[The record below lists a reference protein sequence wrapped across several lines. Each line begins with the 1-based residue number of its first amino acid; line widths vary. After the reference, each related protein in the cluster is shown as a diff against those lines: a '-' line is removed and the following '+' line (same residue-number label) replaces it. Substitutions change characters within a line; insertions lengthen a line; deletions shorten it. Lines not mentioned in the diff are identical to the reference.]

1 MFGGKSK
8 ALETRKGFKMSNSDE
23 LINGLSFEEKLT
35 NLKIIHPESGNL
47 MSTVTTLD
55 EFPGSFSLVVD
66 VDLFNIK
73 ADHKYQ
79 IRVYIKYEGS
89 LTKEILIHASNV
101 IIPSENFTYFKNG
114 LGIANGQFVF
124 SMTPEYPGNYQL
136 IFEFHDY
143 DNVPK
148 KLDAQTRYLYIIKR

>member
-1 MFGGKSK
+1 
-8 ALETRKGFKMSNSDE
+8 MSNSDE
-23 LINGLSFEEKLT
+23 PNNELSFEEKLT
-35 NLKIIHPESGNL
+35 NLKIIHLESGQL

-55 EFPGSFSLVVD
+55 EFPGSFSLGVD

-73 ADHKYQ
+73 SDHKYQ
-79 IRVYIKYEGS
+79 IRVYLKYEGS
-89 LTKEILIHASNV
+89 LTKAILIHASNV
-101 IIPSENFTYFKNG
+101 VIPSENFTYFKNG

-124 SMTPEYPGNYQL
+124 TMTPEDPGNYQL

-148 KLDAQTRYLYIIKR
+148 IIDRQTQYLYIIKR

>member
-1 MFGGKSK
+1 
-8 ALETRKGFKMSNSDE
+8 MSNSGE

-35 NLKIIHPESGNL
+35 NLNIIHPESGL
-47 MSTVTTLD
+47 PMSTVTTLD
-55 EFPGSFSLVVD
+55 EFPGSFYLGVD

-89 LTKEILIHASNV
+89 LTNSILIHASNV
-101 IIPSENFTYFKNG
+101 VIPSENFTYFNHG

-124 SMTPEYPGNYQL
+124 SMTPEKPGNYQL

-143 DNVPK
+143 DTIPK
-148 KLDAQTRYLYIIKR
+148 ILDIQTRYLYIIKR

>member
-47 MSTVTTLD
+47 MSTITTLD

-101 IIPSENFTYFKNG
+101 IIPSVNFTYFKNG

-148 KLDAQTRYLYIIKR
+148 KLDSQTRYLYIIKR

>member
-1 MFGGKSK
+1 
-8 ALETRKGFKMSNSDE
+8 MSNSNE
-23 LINGLSFEEKLT
+23 RINELSFVEKIT
-35 NLKIIHPESGNL
+35 NLNIIHPESGNL

-55 EFPGSFSLVVD
+55 DFPGSFSLGVD

-73 ADHKYQ
+73 ANHKYQ

-89 LTKEILIHASNV
+89 LTNATLLHASNV
-101 IIPSENFTYFKNG
+101 VIPSENFTYFKNG

-124 SMTPEYPGNYQL
+124 SMTPENPGNYQL

-148 KLDAQTRYLYIIKR
+148 KLDVQTRYLYIFKR

>member
-1 MFGGKSK
+1 
-8 ALETRKGFKMSNSDE
+8 MSNSDE

-35 NLKIIHPESGNL
+35 NLKIIHPESGLL

-79 IRVYIKYEGS
+79 IRVYSKYEGS

-114 LGIANGQFVF
+114 LGIANGHFVF
-124 SMTPEYPGNYQL
+124 SMTPENPGNYQL

>member
-1 MFGGKSK
+1 
-8 ALETRKGFKMSNSDE
+8 MSNSDE

-35 NLKIIHPESGNL
+35 NLNIIHPESGL
-47 MSTVTTLD
+47 PMSTVTTLD
-55 EFPGSFSLVVD
+55 EFPGSFYLGVD

-73 ADHKYQ
+73 SDHKYQ

-89 LTKEILIHASNV
+89 LTTSILIHASNV
-101 IIPSENFTYFKNG
+101 VIPSENFTYFNHG

-124 SMTPEYPGNYQL
+124 SMTPEKPGNYQL

-143 DNVPK
+143 DTIPK
-148 KLDAQTRYLYIIKR
+148 ILDIQTRYLYIIKR

>member
-1 MFGGKSK
+1 
-8 ALETRKGFKMSNSDE
+8 MSNSNE
-23 LINGLSFEEKLT
+23 RINELSFEEKIT
-35 NLKIIHPESGNL
+35 NLNIIHPESGNL

-55 EFPGSFSLVVD
+55 DFPGSFSLGVD

-73 ADHKYQ
+73 ANHKYQ

-89 LTKEILIHASNV
+89 LTNATLLHASNV
-101 IIPSENFTYFKNG
+101 VIPSENFTYFKNG

-124 SMTPEYPGNYQL
+124 SMTPENPGNYQL

-148 KLDAQTRYLYIIKR
+148 KLDVQTRYLYIFKR

>member
-1 MFGGKSK
+1 
-8 ALETRKGFKMSNSDE
+8 MSNSDE

-35 NLKIIHPESGNL
+35 NLKIIHLESGQL

-55 EFPGSFSLVVD
+55 EFPGSFSLGVD

-73 ADHKYQ
+73 SDHKYQ
-79 IRVYIKYEGS
+79 IRVYLKYEGS
-89 LTKEILIHASNV
+89 LTKAILIHASNV
-101 IIPSENFTYFKNG
+101 VIPSENFTYFKNG

-124 SMTPEYPGNYQL
+124 TMTPEDPGNYQL

-148 KLDAQTRYLYIIKR
+148 IIDRQTQYLYIIKR

>member
-79 IRVYIKYEGS
+79 IRVYIKYECS

-101 IIPSENFTYFKNG
+101 IIPSVNFTYFKNG
-114 LGIANGQFVF
+114 LGIANGQIVF
-124 SMTPEYPGNYQL
+124 SITPEYPGNYQL

-148 KLDAQTRYLYIIKR
+148 KLDSQTRYLYIIKR

>member
-1 MFGGKSK
+1 MLGGKSK

-35 NLKIIHPESGNL
+35 NLKIIDPESGHL

-73 ADHKYQ
+73 VDHKYQ

-124 SMTPEYPGNYQL
+124 SMTPENPGNYQL

-148 KLDAQTRYLYIIKR
+148 KLDTQTRYLYIIKR

>member
-101 IIPSENFTYFKNG
+101 IIPSVNFTYFKNG

-148 KLDAQTRYLYIIKR
+148 KLDSQTRYLYIIKR